1 MAINRLFHYF
11 LLTHLA
17 VWTLIPSITNQNLP
31 LDTIEALA
39 WGSNLDWGF
48 NKHPPLSALAVE
60 IFYKIFGPQD
70 WAYYL
75 LSQLFVVTA
84 FYFVFKLSKE
94 ILNTEKNA
102 FLSVLLL
109 EGIFFYNF
117 TTPEFNV
124 NVCMLPFWA
133 MTGYYAYKCLKDNL
147 TKDYIILGIVAALG
161 FLSKYLFIYLLVGIK
176 IFYIFYIRKNN
187 FKINYIIPGVIFLL
201 ILTPHL
207 IWLTENNYI
216 TITYGLKRTG
226 EIKSYLDHIILPLT
240 FLGKQIGILIP
251 FFILLF
257 ILIKNI
263 KTNFSFKDQNLL
275 YLLSISIIPIFLMI
289 LTSAI
294 MGAKIRTMWMTP
306 FYLYFGTLMIYLF
319 QNNININKLKL
330 FNYIFAFLF
339 LLSPIL
345 YGYISISKENKRTD
359 FKGKEL
365 SNKIQKIWENKF
377 TQKINFVSGNEWLAG
392 NLSYHLKDRPV
403 WKNPKQSS
411 KMKNCKEKTKHIF
424 SKWLD
429 ETKYACKNEGIIYIG
444 DWHNNY
450 CPYKNAIKLNNI
462 CMFVKE

>member
-1 MAINRLFHYF
+1 MPINRLFHYF
-11 LLTHLA
+11 LLTHL
-17 VWTLIPSITNQNLP
+17 VIWTLIPSITNHNLP

-48 NKHPPLSALAVE
+48 DKHPPLSALAVE

-70 WAYYL
+70 WVYYL
-75 LSQLFVVTA
+75 LSQLFVITA

-94 ILNTEKNA
+94 ILNTEKHA
-102 FLSVLLL
+102 LLSVLLL
-109 EGIFFYNF
+109 EGIYFYNF

-147 TKDYIILGIVAALG
+147 TKDYIIFGIVAALG

-176 IFYIFYIRKNN
+176 IFYIFYIKKNN

-216 TITYGLKRTG
+216 TVTYGLKRTG
-226 EIKSYLDHIILPLT
+226 EIKSYLDHIILPLI

-257 ILIKNI
+257 ILTKNI
-263 KTNFSFKDQNLL
+263 KNNFSFKDQNLL
-275 YLLSISIIPIFLMI
+275 YLLSISIIPILLMI

-306 FYLYFGTLMIYLF
+306 FYLYIGTLFIYIF
-319 QNNININKLKL
+319 QNNINLNNLKV
-330 FNYIFAFLF
+330 FNYIFIFLF
-339 LLSPIL
+339 LLSPTL
-345 YGYISISKENKRTD
+345 YGYISISQENKRTD
-359 FKGKEL
+359 YKGKKISFE
-365 SNKIQKIWENKF
+365 IQKIWNSKNKN
-377 TQKINFVSGNEWLAG
+377 KITHVIGDEWIAG
-392 NLSYHLKDRPV
+392 NLSYHLKSRPI
-403 WKNPKQSS
+403 WINNKDLNKI
-411 KMKNCKEKTKHIF
+411 KIYENKINEKLEIKEKFLNTDLKI
-424 SKWLD
+424 
-429 ETKYACKNEGIIYIG
+429 
-444 DWHNNY
+444 
-450 CPYKNAIKLNNI
+450 AIATLINI
-462 CMFVKE
+462 KK

>member
-1 MAINRLFHYF
+1 MNNYKNKIMPINRLFHYF
-11 LLTHLA
+11 LLTHL
-17 VWTLIPSITNQNLP
+17 VIWTLIPSITNHNLP

-48 NKHPPLSALAVE
+48 DKHPPLSALAVE

-70 WAYYL
+70 WVYYL
-75 LSQLFVVTA
+75 LSQLFVITA

-94 ILNTEKNA
+94 ILNTEKHA
-102 FLSVLLL
+102 LLSVLLL
-109 EGIFFYNF
+109 EGIYFYNF

-133 MTGYYAYKCLKDNL
+133 MTGYFAYKCLKDNL

-176 IFYIFYIRKNN
+176 IFYIFYIKKNN

-216 TITYGLKRTG
+216 TVTYGLKRTG
-226 EIKSYLDHIILPLT
+226 EIKSYLDHIILPLI

-257 ILIKNI
+257 ILTKNI
-263 KTNFSFKDQNLL
+263 KNNFSFKDQNLL
-275 YLLSISIIPIFLMI
+275 YLLSISIIPILLMI

-306 FYLYFGTLMIYLF
+306 FYLYIGTLFIYIF
-319 QNNININKLKL
+319 QNNINLNNLKV
-330 FNYIFAFLF
+330 FNYIFIFLF
-339 LLSPIL
+339 LLSPTL
-345 YGYISISKENKRTD
+345 YGYVSISQENKRTD
-359 FKGKEL
+359 YKGKKISFE
-365 SNKIQKIWENKF
+365 IQKIWNSKNKN
-377 TQKINFVSGNEWLAG
+377 KITHVIGDEWIAG
-392 NLSYHLKDRPV
+392 NLSYHLKSRPI
-403 WKNPKQSS
+403 WINNKDLNKI
-411 KMKNCKEKTKHIF
+411 KIYENKINEKLEIKEKFLNTDHKI
-424 SKWLD
+424 
-429 ETKYACKNEGIIYIG
+429 
-444 DWHNNY
+444 
-450 CPYKNAIKLNNI
+450 AIATLINI
-462 CMFVKE
+462 KK

>member
-1 MAINRLFHYF
+1 MPINRLFHYF
-11 LLTHLA
+11 LLIHL
-17 VWTLIPSITNQNLP
+17 VIWTLIPSITNHNLP

-48 NKHPPLSALAVE
+48 DKHPPLSALAVE

-70 WAYYL
+70 WVYYL
-75 LSQLFVVTA
+75 LSQLFVITA

-94 ILNTEKNA
+94 ILNTEKHA
-102 FLSVLLL
+102 LLSVLLL
-109 EGIFFYNF
+109 EGIYFYNF

-133 MTGYYAYKCLKDNL
+133 MTGYFAYKCLKDNL

-176 IFYIFYIRKNN
+176 IFYIFYIKKNN

-216 TITYGLKRTG
+216 TVTYGLKRTG
-226 EIKSYLDHIILPLT
+226 EIKSYLDHIILPLI

-257 ILIKNI
+257 ILTKNI
-263 KTNFSFKDQNLL
+263 KNNFSFKDQNLL
-275 YLLSISIIPIFLMI
+275 YLLSISIIPILLMI

-306 FYLYFGTLMIYLF
+306 FYLYIGTLFIYIF
-319 QNNININKLKL
+319 QNNINLNNLKV
-330 FNYIFAFLF
+330 FNYIFIFLF
-339 LLSPIL
+339 LLSPTL
-345 YGYISISKENKRTD
+345 YGYISISQENKRTD
-359 FKGKEL
+359 YKGKKISFE
-365 SNKIQKIWENKF
+365 IQKIWNSKNKN
-377 TQKINFVSGNEWLAG
+377 KITHVIGDEWIAG
-392 NLSYHLKDRPV
+392 NLSYHLKSRPI
-403 WKNPKQSS
+403 WINNKDLNKI
-411 KMKNCKEKTKHIF
+411 KIYENKINEKLEIKEKFLNTDLKI
-424 SKWLD
+424 
-429 ETKYACKNEGIIYIG
+429 
-444 DWHNNY
+444 
-450 CPYKNAIKLNNI
+450 AIATLINI
-462 CMFVKE
+462 KK